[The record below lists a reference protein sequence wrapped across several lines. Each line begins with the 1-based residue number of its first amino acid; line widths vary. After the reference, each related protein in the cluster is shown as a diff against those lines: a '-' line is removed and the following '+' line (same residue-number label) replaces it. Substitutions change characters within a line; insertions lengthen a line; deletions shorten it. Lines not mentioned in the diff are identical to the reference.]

1 MNYVLKYSIHCD
13 HSPGTLMTGISVV
26 GKMIGVVEE
35 VSVGRKEVVMSPP
48 HHAMIGGKNNRV
60 DEITVVVEEGM
71 AAVVVEEV
79 EVAGKKV
86 ILKRWTGPSPQ
97 QEMNVLNM
105 SYLVQAIL
113 ASILTNMRT
122 FPWRRRETTYQIIS
136 SV

>member
-1 MNYVLKYSIHCD
+1 
-13 HSPGTLMTGISVV
+13 
-26 GKMIGVVEE
+26 MIGVVEE
-35 VSVGRKEVVMSPP
+35 VSVGRKKVVMNLP
-48 HHAMIGGKNNRV
+48 HHAMIGGKNHRA
-60 DEITVVVEEGM
+60 DEITVVVVEERV
-71 AAVVVEEV
+71 ATVVVEEV

-113 ASILTNMRT
+113 ASILINMRT
-122 FPWRRRETTYQIIS
+122 FPWRRRETTYQTIS

>member
-1 MNYVLKYSIHCD
+1 
-13 HSPGTLMTGISVV
+13 MTGTSFI
-26 GKMIGVVEE
+26 GIMIGVVEE
-35 VSVGRKEVVMSPP
+35 VAVGRKEVVMSLH
-48 HHAMIGGKNNRV
+48 HHAMIDGKNHRV
-60 DEITVVVEEGM
+60 DEITVVVVEEGV
-71 AAVVVEEV
+71 AAVVVEEEV

-97 QEMNVLNM
+97 QETNVSNL

-122 FPWRRRETTYQIIS
+122 FPWRRRETMYQIIS